1 MHRRA
6 KLTVFGRR
14 LLVERIEQEGWPI
27 AHAAAMTGVSRQTA
41 TKWVRRYR
49 AEGQSGPVGGPF
61 AAMPRDLQDAAV
73 DGVERAR
80 RSGQLNA
87 RDHHNAWVDF
97 LLDRGWRHGDR
108 DYAAKQHPAL
118 VYWPQLSPQDRD
130 KARVFLSV
138 VMGMTL
144 DVETA

>member
-1 MHRRA
+1 MSNHVSGPRRA
-6 KLTVFGRR
+6 MYRYDDDLVALTCHHA
-14 LLVERIEQEGWPI
+14 LLGMQEV
-27 AHAAAMTGVSRQTA
+27 HALMAL
-41 TKWVRRYR
+41 R
-49 AEGQSGPVGGPF
+49 AEGESGPVGGPF
-61 AAMPRDLQDAAV
+61 GALHPDLRDAAV

-97 LLDRGWRHGDR
+97 LLDRGWRHGER
-108 DYAAKQHPAL
+108 DYAAKRHPAL

-144 DVETA
+144 DVEAA

>member
-1 MHRRA
+1 MHSYDDDLVA
-6 KLTVFGRR
+6 LTCHYAILGM
-14 LLVERIEQEGWPI
+14 QEV
-27 AHAAAMTGVSRQTA
+27 HALM
-41 TKWVRRYR
+41 KER

-61 AAMPRDLQDAAV
+61 AAMPADLRDAAI
-73 DGVERAR
+73 DGVLRAR

-97 LLDRGWRHGDR
+97 LLDRGWRHGPR
-108 DYAAKQHPAL
+108 DYAAKHHPAL
-118 VYWPQLSPQDRD
+118 VYWPQLPAEDRD

-144 DVETA
+144 DVEAA